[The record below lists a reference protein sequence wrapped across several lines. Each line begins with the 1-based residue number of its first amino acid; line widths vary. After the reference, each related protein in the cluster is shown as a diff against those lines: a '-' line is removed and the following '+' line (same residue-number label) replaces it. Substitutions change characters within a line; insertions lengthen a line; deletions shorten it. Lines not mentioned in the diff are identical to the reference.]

1 MCGSISVVSGKA
13 ITGYLMKYVKEKMGS
28 DSMDAQKNIVM
39 QKLVVVIT
47 LATICDLLWGSAF
60 PFIKLGY
67 QVFQISADATA
78 TQILFAGLRFTLA
91 GILVIIFMSIVK
103 GQLLLPRSMKTVV
116 RICILS
122 CFQTILQYVLF
133 YIGLAHTNGVKGSI
147 IEASNVFIAIFV
159 ASLIF
164 RQEEL
169 TSKKLI
175 GSLIGFA
182 GVVFINLNGLTFD
195 LNIGDICV
203 FLSTF
208 AYAMSSVLLK
218 RYSKEEDSVMLSG
231 YQFLLGGVF
240 MIVAGLLFGGRLTV
254 FTAKGGA
261 LLLYLAFISAM
272 AYSLWATLL
281 TYNPI
286 SKVAVMGF
294 LNPVFGVILSAI
306 ILKEG
311 DIINYRSIIALV
323 LVCIGICVV
332 YWKEKSKQ

>member
-1 MCGSISVVSGKA
+1 MSNTDTNKKTVF
-13 ITGYLMKYVKEKMGS
+13 
-28 DSMDAQKNIVM
+28 M
-39 QKLVVVIT
+39 QKIAVVIF
-47 LATICDLLWGSAF
+47 LAMICDLLWGSAF

-67 QVFQISADATA
+67 QVFKIPSNDTA
-78 TQILFAGLRFTLA
+78 TQILFAGIRFTIA
-91 GILVIIFMSIVK
+91 GLLVILFMSIVK
-103 GQLLLPRSMKTVV
+103 RKFLRPKSIASVK
-116 RICILS
+116 RICVLS

-159 ASLIF
+159 ASIIF
-164 RQEEL
+164 RQEKL
-169 TSKKLI
+169 TSEKLL
-175 GSLIGFA
+175 GSLVGFA
-182 GVVFINLNGLTFD
+182 GVVIINLNGLTLD

-218 RYSKEEDSVMLSG
+218 RYSVEDDSVMLSG
-231 YQFLLGGVF
+231 YQFLVGGLF
-240 MIVAGLLFGGRLTV
+240 MTFAGFVAGGRLTV
-254 FTAKGGA
+254 FSVNGGI

-311 DIINYRSIIALV
+311 NVVNFRSIFALV
-323 LVCIGICVV
+323 LVCIGIFVV
-332 YWKEKSKQ
+332 YRNPVKKEK

>member
-1 MCGSISVVSGKA
+1 MEHKI
-13 ITGYLMKYVKEKMGS
+13 
-28 DSMDAQKNIVM
+28 DDQKKIKIM
-39 QKLVVVIT
+39 QKTVVVVI

-67 QVFQISADATA
+67 KVFQIPSEDTA
-78 TQILFAGLRFTLA
+78 TQILFAGIRFVLA
-91 GILVIIFMSIVK
+91 GIMVILFMSIAK
-103 GQLLLPRSMKTVV
+103 KKFLRPERIKTVY
-116 RICILS
+116 RIGILS
-122 CFQTILQYVLF
+122 CFQTILQYILF

-164 RQEEL
+164 RQEKL
-169 TSKKLI
+169 TANKLL

-182 GVVFINLNGLTFD
+182 GVVIINISGLTLD
-195 LNIGDICV
+195 VNLGDGCI
-203 FLSTF
+203 FFSTF

-218 RYSKEEDSVMLSG
+218 RYSKEEDACMLSG
-231 YQFLLGGVF
+231 YQFLFGGAV
-240 MIVAGLLFGGRLTV
+240 MILMGLVMGGRLT
-254 FTAKGGA
+254 TISASGIL

-272 AYSLWATLL
+272 AYSIWATLL

-311 DIINYRSIIALV
+311 NIVNFKSLIALT

-332 YWKEKSKQ
+332 YRKRKNVQQ

>member
-1 MCGSISVVSGKA
+1 MTNIQSDNTKIDNSNQKKKSI
-13 ITGYLMKYVKEKMGS
+13 
-28 DSMDAQKNIVM
+28 M
-39 QKLVVVIT
+39 QKLVVVIL

-67 QVFQISADATA
+67 EVFEIPSDSTSS
-78 TQILFAGLRFTLA
+78 QILFAGLRFTLA
-91 GILVIIFMSIVK
+91 GIMVILFMSAVK
-103 GQLLLPRSMKTVV
+103 KQFLIPKSKKTVGRV
-116 RICILS
+116 FILS
-122 CFQTILQYVLF
+122 CFQTILQYILF

-159 ASLIF
+159 ASIIF
-164 RQEEL
+164 KQEKL
-169 TSKKLI
+169 TPKKLI
-175 GSLIGFA
+175 GSLIGFV
-182 GVVFINLNGLTFD
+182 GVIIINLNGLTLD
-195 LNIGDICV
+195 LNIGDICI

-218 RYSKEEDSVMLSG
+218 RYSKEEDTVLLSG
-231 YQFLLGGVF
+231 YQFLLGGLV
-240 MIVAGLLFGGRLTV
+240 MAAVGLLAGGSLTV
-254 FTAKGGA
+254 WTTKGVM

-272 AYSLWATLL
+272 AYSLWAILL

-306 ILKEG
+306 ILEEG
-311 DIINYRSIIALV
+311 DIINYRSVIALV

-332 YWKEKSKQ
+332 YWKDQQNKDLS

>member
-1 MCGSISVVSGKA
+1 
-13 ITGYLMKYVKEKMGS
+13 MKS
-28 DSMDAQKNIVM
+28 SFM
-39 QKLVVVIT
+39 QKTIVVVI

-67 QVFQISADATA
+67 QVFMIPSSDTA
-78 TQILFAGLRFTLA
+78 TQIYFAGLRFTLA
-91 GILVIIFMSIVK
+91 GILVITFMSIVK
-103 GQLLLPRSMKTVV
+103 GQFLCPKSLKTFG
-116 RICILS
+116 RICVLS

-133 YIGLAHTNGVKGSI
+133 YIGLARTNGVKGSI

-164 RQEEL
+164 RQEKL
-169 TSKKLI
+169 TSEKLI
-175 GSLIGFA
+175 GSVIGFA
-182 GVVFINLNGLTFD
+182 GVVIINLHGFTLDF
-195 LNIGDICV
+195 NIGDLCI

-218 RYSKEEDSVMLSG
+218 KYSKDEDTVMMSG
-231 YQFLLGGVF
+231 YQFLIGGIF
-240 MIVAGLLFGGRLTV
+240 MIIAGLVTGGRLTV
-254 FTAKGGA
+254 FTLNGGV

-286 SKVAVMGF
+286 SKIAIMGF
-294 LNPVFGVILSAI
+294 LNPVFGVVLSAI

-311 DIINYRSIIALV
+311 NVVNYRSIIALV
-323 LVCIGICVV
+323 LVCIGIFIV
-332 YWKEKSKQ
+332 YFKPAKVTQHH

>member
-1 MCGSISVVSGKA
+1 
-13 ITGYLMKYVKEKMGS
+13 
-28 DSMDAQKNIVM
+28 M
-39 QKLVVVIT
+39 QKFIVVIL

-60 PFIKLGY
+60 PCIKLGY
-67 QVFQISADATA
+67 QIFEIPAGETA

-91 GILVIIFMSIVK
+91 GILVIGFMSLVK
-103 GQLLLPRSMKTVV
+103 RRFLRPRSARTVGRV
-116 RICILS
+116 CILS
-122 CFQTILQYVLF
+122 SFQTILQYVLF

-147 IEASNVFIAIFV
+147 IEASNVFIAILV

-164 RQEEL
+164 KQEKL
-169 TSKKLI
+169 TLQKLI

-182 GVVFINLNGLTFD
+182 GVVIINLNGLTFD
-195 LNIGDICV
+195 LNIGDACI
-203 FLSTF
+203 FFSTF

-218 RYSKEEDSVMLSG
+218 RYAKEEDTVMMSG
-231 YQFLLGGVF
+231 YQFLIGGLF
-240 MIVAGLLFGGRLTV
+240 MMAAGFLAGGRLTV
-254 FTAKGGA
+254 FTWQGCL

-281 TYNPI
+281 AYNPI

-311 DIINYRSIIALV
+311 DILNYRSIIALV

-332 YWKEKSKQ
+332 YWKRAAEKHSEEPKK

>member
-1 MCGSISVVSGKA
+1 
-13 ITGYLMKYVKEKMGS
+13 MKS
-28 DSMDAQKNIVM
+28 SFM
-39 QKLVVVIT
+39 QKTVVVVI

-67 QVFQISADATA
+67 QVFQIPSSDTA
-78 TQILFAGLRFTLA
+78 TQIYFAGLRFTLA
-91 GILVIIFMSIVK
+91 GVLVIVFMSIIK
-103 GQLLLPRSMKTVV
+103 RQFLCPKSIKTIG

-133 YIGLAHTNGVKGSI
+133 YIGLARTNGVKGSI

-164 RQEEL
+164 RQEKL
-169 TSKKLI
+169 TSEKLI

-182 GVVFINLNGLTFD
+182 GVVIINLQGLTLD
-195 LNIGDICV
+195 LNVGDVCI

-218 RYSKEEDSVMLSG
+218 KYSKDEDTVMMSG
-231 YQFLLGGVF
+231 YQFLIGGIF
-240 MIVAGLLFGGRLTV
+240 MIFAGLFTGGRLTV
-254 FTAKGGA
+254 FTVNGGV

-286 SKVAVMGF
+286 SKIAVMGF
-294 LNPVFGVILSAI
+294 LNPVFGVVLSAI

-311 DIINYRSIIALV
+311 NVVNYRSILALV
-323 LVCIGICVV
+323 LVCIGIFIV
-332 YWKEKSKQ
+332 YFKPASRNENHQRG

>member
-1 MCGSISVVSGKA
+1 MKSSI
-13 ITGYLMKYVKEKMGS
+13 
-28 DSMDAQKNIVM
+28 M
-39 QKLVVVIT
+39 QKTIVVVA

-67 QVFQISADATA
+67 QIFQIPSNETA
-78 TQILFAGLRFTLA
+78 TQIYFAGLRFTLA
-91 GILVIIFMSIVK
+91 GILVILFMSVVK
-103 GQLLLPRSMKTVV
+103 RQFLCPKSMKTVG

-164 RQEEL
+164 RQEKL
-169 TSKKLI
+169 TSEKLI

-182 GVVFINLNGLTFD
+182 GVVIINLHGLTFD
-195 LNIGDICV
+195 LNVGDICI

-218 RYSKEEDSVMLSG
+218 RYSTEEDTVMMSG
-231 YQFLLGGVF
+231 YQFLIGGIF
-240 MIVAGLLFGGRLTV
+240 MAIAGLLTGGRLTV
-254 FTAKGGA
+254 FTLNGGV

-311 DIINYRSIIALV
+311 NVVNFRSIMALV
-323 LVCIGICVV
+323 LVCVGIFIVYFKPVAKRKIGLANGKYNIPDDIDVDND
-332 YWKEKSKQ
+332 KIAEMFGA

>member
-1 MCGSISVVSGKA
+1 M
-13 ITGYLMKYVKEKMGS
+13 VKDKKS
-28 DSMDAQKNIVM
+28 DVM
-39 QKLVVVIT
+39 QKLIVVIA

-67 QVFQISADATA
+67 QVFNIASSETA
-78 TQILFAGLRFTLA
+78 TQILFAGVRFTLA
-91 GILVIIFMSIVK
+91 GILVIIFMSLVK
-103 GQLLLPRSMKTVV
+103 GEFLMPKSVKTVG
-116 RICILS
+116 RICVLS

-164 RQEEL
+164 RQEDL

-218 RYSKEEDSVMLSG
+218 KYSKEEDSVMLSG
-231 YQFLLGGVF
+231 YQFLLGGIF
-240 MIVAGLLFGGRLTV
+240 MTLAGFVFGGKITV
-254 FTAKGGA
+254 FTAKGGVI
-261 LLLYLAFISAM
+261 LLYLAFISAM

-311 DIINYRSIIALV
+311 DIINYRSVIALI
-323 LVCIGICVV
+323 LVCIGIFIV
-332 YWKEKSKQ
+332 YWREK

>member
-1 MCGSISVVSGKA
+1 
-13 ITGYLMKYVKEKMGS
+13 MKRPKSQTEMINDKKS
-28 DSMDAQKNIVM
+28 AFM
-39 QKLVVVIT
+39 QKFAVVVI

-67 QVFQISADATA
+67 QVFEIPADATA
-78 TQILFAGLRFTLA
+78 TQILFAGMRFTLA
-91 GILVIIFMSIVK
+91 GILVILFMSIVK
-103 GQLLLPRSMKTVV
+103 RQFLRPRSLKTVG
-116 RICILS
+116 RIFILS
-122 CFQTILQYVLF
+122 CFQTILQYILF

-159 ASLIF
+159 ASIIF
-164 RQEEL
+164 RQEKL
-169 TSKKLI
+169 TSQKLI

-182 GVVFINLNGLTFD
+182 GVVIINLQGLTLD
-195 LNIGDICV
+195 LNIGDLCV
-203 FLSTF
+203 FFSTF

-218 RYSKEEDSVMLSG
+218 RYSKDEDSVMLSG
-231 YQFLLGGVF
+231 YQFLVGGCF
-240 MIVAGLLFGGRLTV
+240 MTLVGFAAGGKLTV
-254 FTAKGGA
+254 FSAKGG
-261 LLLYLAFISAM
+261 LLLMYLAFISAM

-311 DIINYRSIIALV
+311 DVLNYRSIIALI

-332 YWKEKSKQ
+332 YWKKSEKIQST

>member
-1 MCGSISVVSGKA
+1 MENNENISKKSV
-13 ITGYLMKYVKEKMGS
+13 I
-28 DSMDAQKNIVM
+28 M
-39 QKLVVVIT
+39 QKMIVVIA

-67 QVFQISADATA
+67 QVFQIPSDATA

-91 GILVIIFMSIVK
+91 GILVILFMSIVK
-103 GQLLLPRSMKTVV
+103 GQFLMPKSMKTVS

-164 RQEEL
+164 RQEKL

-182 GVVFINLNGLTFD
+182 GVVFINLKGLTFD
-195 LNIGDICV
+195 LNIGDICI

-231 YQFLLGGVF
+231 YQFLLGGIF
-240 MIVAGLLFGGRLTV
+240 MIIAGLVFGGRLTV
-254 FTAKGGA
+254 FTFNGGV

-311 DIINYRSIIALV
+311 DVINYRSVIALI
-323 LVCIGICVV
+323 LVCIGICIV
-332 YWKEKSKQ
+332 YWREKTNQKI

>member
-1 MCGSISVVSGKA
+1 MENTIQK
-13 ITGYLMKYVKEKMGS
+13 
-28 DSMDAQKNIVM
+28 KNIIM
-39 QKLVVVIT
+39 QKLIVVVG

-67 QVFQISADATA
+67 QVFKIPSSETA

-91 GILVIIFMSIVK
+91 GLLVILFMSIVK
-103 GQLLLPRSMKTVV
+103 REFLCPKSMKTVG
-116 RICILS
+116 RICVLS
-122 CFQTILQYVLF
+122 CFQTILQYILF

-164 RQEEL
+164 RQEKI
-169 TSKKLI
+169 TSEKLI

-182 GVVFINLNGLTFD
+182 GVVIINLNGLTFD
-195 LNIGDICV
+195 LNIGDICI

-218 RYSKEEDSVMLSG
+218 RYSKEEDTVMMSG
-231 YQFLLGGVF
+231 YQFLIGGIF
-240 MIVAGLLFGGRLTV
+240 MTAVGFVAGGRLTV
-254 FTAKGGA
+254 FTAKGGII
-261 LLLYLAFISAM
+261 LLYLAFISAM

-281 TYNPI
+281 AYNPI

-311 DIINYRSIIALV
+311 NVVNFRSIIALV

-332 YWKEKSKQ
+332 YRKKEQ

>member
-1 MCGSISVVSGKA
+1 MGQTNKIS
-13 ITGYLMKYVKEKMGS
+13 EK
-28 DSMDAQKNIVM
+28 NTFM
-39 QKLVVVIT
+39 QKMVVVVL

-67 QVFQISADATA
+67 QVFNIAAEETA

-91 GILVIIFMSIVK
+91 GIMVILFMSAVK
-103 GQLLLPRSMKTVV
+103 GYMLVPKSMKTVG
-116 RICILS
+116 RICVLS

-147 IEASNVFIAIFV
+147 IEASNVFIAIMV

-164 RQEEL
+164 RQEQL
-169 TSKKLI
+169 TAKKMI
-175 GSLIGFA
+175 GSIIGFA
-182 GVVFINLNGLTFD
+182 GVVIINLNGLTLDFNVGD
-195 LNIGDICV
+195 LCV

-208 AYAMSSVLLK
+208 AYAISSVLLK

-231 YQFLLGGVF
+231 YQFLLGGIF
-240 MIVAGLLFGGRLTV
+240 MMFTGFIAGGRITV
-254 FTAKGGA
+254 FTLKGGI
-261 LLLYLAFISAM
+261 LLVYLAFISAM

-311 DIINYRSIIALV
+311 NIVNYRSVIALV

-332 YWKEKSKQ
+332 YYKENAQEE

>member
-1 MCGSISVVSGKA
+1 MSQIMKDGRKTAEIKEQKKSVF
-13 ITGYLMKYVKEKMGS
+13 
-28 DSMDAQKNIVM
+28 M
-39 QKLVVVIT
+39 QKIIVVIL

-67 QVFQISADATA
+67 QVFQIPSEETA

-91 GILVIIFMSIVK
+91 GLLVILFMSVVK
-103 GQLLLPRSMKTVV
+103 RTFLRPKSVKTVGRV
-116 RICILS
+116 FVLS

-133 YIGLAHTNGVKGSI
+133 YIGLAHTNGVKGAI

-164 RQEEL
+164 RQEKL
-169 TSKKLI
+169 TAQKLL

-182 GVVFINLNGLTFD
+182 GVVIINLKGLTFD
-195 LNIGDICV
+195 LNIGDACV
-203 FLSTF
+203 FFSTF

-218 RYSKEEDSVMLSG
+218 RYSKEEDTVMMSG
-231 YQFLLGGVF
+231 YQFLIGGIF
-240 MIVAGLLFGGRLTV
+240 MSLVGYIAGGRLTV
-254 FTAKGGA
+254 FTFEGA
-261 LLLYLAFISAM
+261 CLLFYLAFISAM

-281 TYNPI
+281 AYNPI

-294 LNPVFGVILSAI
+294 LNPVFGVILSAL
-306 ILKEG
+306 ILREG
-311 DIINYRSIIALV
+311 DVVNGRSVLALV

-332 YWKEKSKQ
+332 YWKSTKKTVA

>member
-1 MCGSISVVSGKA
+1 
-13 ITGYLMKYVKEKMGS
+13 
-28 DSMDAQKNIVM
+28 
-39 QKLVVVIT
+39 
-47 LATICDLLWGSAF
+47 
-60 PFIKLGY
+60 
-67 QVFQISADATA
+67 
-78 TQILFAGLRFTLA
+78 
-91 GILVIIFMSIVK
+91 MSIVK
-103 GQLLLPRSMKTVV
+103 RQFLIPKSMKTVG

-159 ASLIF
+159 ASIIF
-164 RQEEL
+164 RQEKL

-175 GSLIGFA
+175 GSLIGFS
-182 GVVFINLNGLTFD
+182 GVVFINLKGLTFD
-195 LNIGDICV
+195 LNVGDICV

-218 RYSKEEDSVMLSG
+218 RYSKDEDSVMLSG
-231 YQFLLGGVF
+231 YQFLIGGII
-240 MIVAGLLFGGRLTV
+240 MIVAGLIFGGRLTV
-254 FTAKGGA
+254 ITAEGGI
-261 LLLYLAFISAM
+261 LLMYLAFISAM

-311 DIINYRSIIALV
+311 NAISYRSIIALI
-323 LVCIGICVV
+323 LVCIGICIV
-332 YWKEKSKQ
+332 YWKDTTGTKAKEGKL

>member
-1 MCGSISVVSGKA
+1 MVRRKETMEHNKVVSKKS
-13 ITGYLMKYVKEKMGS
+13 I
-28 DSMDAQKNIVM
+28 IM
-39 QKLVVVIT
+39 QKMIVVIA

-67 QVFQISADATA
+67 QVFKIPSNETA
-78 TQILFAGLRFTLA
+78 TQILFAGLRFTIA
-91 GILVIIFMSIVK
+91 GILVILFMSIVK
-103 GQLLLPRSMKTVV
+103 REFLVPKSIKTVG

-164 RQEEL
+164 RQEQL

-203 FLSTF
+203 FFSTF

-231 YQFLLGGVF
+231 YQFLLGGIF
-240 MIVAGLLFGGRLTV
+240 MIIAGLLFGGRLTV
-254 FTAKGGA
+254 LTLNGVV

-311 DIINYRSIIALV
+311 DVINYRSVIALI
-323 LVCIGICVV
+323 LVCIGICIV
-332 YWKEKSKQ
+332 YWKDKPNDSFAGETK

>member
-1 MCGSISVVSGKA
+1 
-13 ITGYLMKYVKEKMGS
+13 MKK
-28 DSMDAQKNIVM
+28 DKNVIM
-39 QKLVVVIT
+39 QNLVVVIL

-60 PFIKLGY
+60 PCIKLGY
-67 QVFQISADATA
+67 QYFDIPSSETA
-78 TQILFAGLRFTLA
+78 TQILFAGVRFTLA
-91 GILVIIFMSIVK
+91 GVLVILFMSAVK
-103 GQLLLPRSMKTVV
+103 RTFLRPRRVKTVY
-116 RICILS
+116 RITILS
-122 CFQTILQYVLF
+122 CFQTILQYILF

-164 RQEEL
+164 RQEKL
-169 TSKKLI
+169 TAKKLV

-182 GVVFINLNGLTFD
+182 GVVVINLKGLTLD
-195 LNIGDICV
+195 LNIGDTCV

-218 RYSKEEDSVMLSG
+218 KYSTEEDTVMMSG
-231 YQFLLGGVF
+231 YQFLIGGLV
-240 MIVAGLLFGGRLTV
+240 MTLIGYVADGRLSVIT
-254 FTAKGGA
+254 TKGCV

-323 LVCIGICVV
+323 LVCIGICIV
-332 YWKEKSKQ
+332 YWNKKRTVK

>member
-1 MCGSISVVSGKA
+1 MNKDKNA
-13 ITGYLMKYVKEKMGS
+13 I
-28 DSMDAQKNIVM
+28 M
-39 QKLVVVIT
+39 QNLLVVIL

-60 PFIKLGY
+60 PCIKVGY
-67 QVFQISADATA
+67 ELFDIPSRATA
-78 TQILFAGLRFTLA
+78 TQILFAGVRFTLA
-91 GILVIIFMSIVK
+91 GILVILFMSVVK
-103 GQLLLPRSMKTVV
+103 RTFLRPRRVKTVY
-116 RICILS
+116 RITILS
-122 CFQTILQYVLF
+122 LFQTILQYILF

-164 RQEEL
+164 RQEKL
-169 TSKKLI
+169 TTKKLV

-182 GVVFINLNGLTFD
+182 GVVVINLKGLTFD
-195 LNIGDICV
+195 LNIGDTCV

-218 RYSKEEDSVMLSG
+218 RYSTEEDTVMMSG
-231 YQFLLGGVF
+231 YQFLIGGLIMTF
-240 MIVAGLLFGGRLTV
+240 IGYVAGGRLTV
-254 FTAKGGA
+254 FTAKGCM

-281 TYNPI
+281 AYNPI

-311 DIINYRSIIALV
+311 DIINYRSVIALI
-323 LVCIGICVV
+323 LVCIGICIV
-332 YWKEKSKQ
+332 YWNGKRKVEEVFDSSVN

>member
-1 MCGSISVVSGKA
+1 
-13 ITGYLMKYVKEKMGS
+13 
-28 DSMDAQKNIVM
+28 M
-39 QKLVVVIT
+39 QKLIVVIF

-67 QVFQISADATA
+67 QVFDIPANQTA
-78 TQILFAGLRFTLA
+78 TQILFAGLRFTIA
-91 GILVIIFMSIVK
+91 GIMVIIFMSIAK
-103 GQLLLPRSMKTVV
+103 GQFLRPKNVRTVKRV
-116 RICILS
+116 CILS
-122 CFQTILQYVLF
+122 CFQTVLQYVLF

-164 RQEEL
+164 KQEKL
-169 TSKKLI
+169 TMQKLV

-182 GVVFINLNGLTFD
+182 GVVYINLQGLTFD
-195 LNIGDICV
+195 LNIGDCCI
-203 FLSTF
+203 FFSTF

-218 RYSKEEDSVMLSG
+218 RYSVEEDSVMLSG
-231 YQFLLGGVF
+231 YQFLLGGLF
-240 MIVAGLLFGGRLTV
+240 MTFAGFVAGGRLTV
-254 FTAKGGA
+254 FTLKGCI

-294 LNPVFGVILSAI
+294 LNPVFGVVLSAI

-311 DIINYRSIIALV
+311 DIINYRSVIALI

-332 YWKEKSKQ
+332 YWNKRVQQQ

>member
-1 MCGSISVVSGKA
+1 MRNMENTSR
-13 ITGYLMKYVKEKMGS
+13 
-28 DSMDAQKNIVM
+28 KNIVM
-39 QKLVVVIT
+39 QKLIVVIA

-67 QVFQISADATA
+67 QVFKISSDATA
-78 TQILFAGLRFTLA
+78 TQILFAGIRFTIA
-91 GILVIIFMSIVK
+91 GILVILFMSVVK
-103 GQLLLPRSMKTVV
+103 RQFLVPKSMKTLG
-116 RICILS
+116 RICVLS

-164 RQEEL
+164 RQEKL
-169 TSKKLI
+169 TLKKLI
-175 GSLIGFA
+175 GSLIGFS
-182 GVVFINLNGLTFD
+182 GVVFINLKGLTFD

-231 YQFLLGGVF
+231 YQFLLGGLF
-240 MIVAGLLFGGRLTV
+240 MILAGLLFGGRLTV
-254 FTAKGGA
+254 FTFNGGI

-311 DIINYRSIIALV
+311 DIINYRSIIALI

-332 YWKEKSKQ
+332 YWKENPNKV